1 MENTTAAASSFTT
14 PWKLSVLE
22 LTGASAHHSCGSSS
36 TMVWSTSGTSP
47 AGMARWIQIHEGQ
60 PFLQHLMARLYAA
73 NLGLQLGEGLDPFP
87 PMVFMA
93 CMGFLSF
100 MTSFIV
106 GFTWFFMVCLMALLE
121 PFGVLHAWIFFI
133 NLSLTLGMATAA
145 AVAQLEKPEMVVQSL
160 GS

>member
-1 MENTTAAASSFTT
+1 MKDS
-14 PWKLSVLE
+14 P
-22 LTGASAHHSCGSSS
+22 SCS
-36 TMVWSTSGTSP
+36 TWP
-47 AGMARWIQIHEGQ
+47 H
-60 PFLQHLMARLYAA
+60 
-73 NLGLQLGEGLDPFP
+73 LGEGLDPFP

-100 MTSFIV
+100 MDFIV

-121 PFGVLHAWIFFI
+121 PFGVLHAWIFFME
-133 NLSLTLGMATAA
+133 LSLTLGMATAA